1 MNIDK
6 SDNATVNSVA
16 LTEVELRRLLEAV
29 RCIAR
34 SAGEAII
41 DVYRRLDEP
50 GAVAIDSKEDS
61 SPLTEADLAAHHII
75 LEGLRSLSP
84 AWPVLSEEAADVP
97 FAERA
102 SWSRFW
108 LVDPLDGTKEFLSRN
123 GEFTVNIA
131 LIDRHQPVLGVVH
144 VPVTGVDYFGLA
156 DVGAWKAMR
165 LDDPGTSIHVASRSR
180 APIRV
185 VGSRSHAS
193 AQMLE
198 ALQALNAHELVS
210 MGSSLKFC
218 VLAEGAA
225 DVYPRIGP
233 TSEWDTAAAHAVVR
247 GAGGDVVRL
256 DGSPLEYNRS
266 GGWLNPDFIAIG
278 PRDHDWVSLF
288 NGVS

>member
-1 MNIDK
+1 MNVDK
-6 SDNATVNSVA
+6 GDNAAVNSSA
-16 LTEVELRRLLEAV
+16 LTDIELRQALQAARL
-29 RCIAR
+29 IAR
-34 SAGEAII
+34 SAGEAILA
-41 DVYRRLDEP
+41 VYRRLDEP
-50 GAVAIDSKEDS
+50 GAVTVDRKADS
-61 SPLTEADLAAHHII
+61 SPLTEADLAAHRII
-75 LEGLRSLSP
+75 IEGLRALRP

-97 FAERA
+97 CAERA

-131 LIDRHQPVLGVVH
+131 LIDRHHPVLGVVH

-156 DVGAWKAMR
+156 NIGAWKATR
-165 LDDPGTSIHVASRSR
+165 ADDPGSSIRVASRSR
-180 APIRV
+180 VPIRV

-193 AQMLE
+193 ARMVE
-198 ALQALNAHELVS
+198 ALQVLDQHELVS

-225 DVYPRIGP
+225 DVYPRMGP

-266 GGWLNPDFIAIG
+266 SGWLNPDFIAMG